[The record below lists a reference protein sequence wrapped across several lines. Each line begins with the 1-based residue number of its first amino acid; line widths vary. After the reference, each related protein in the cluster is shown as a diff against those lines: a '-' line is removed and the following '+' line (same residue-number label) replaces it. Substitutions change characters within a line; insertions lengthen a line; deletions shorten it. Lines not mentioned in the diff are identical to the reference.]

1 MAIKV
6 VIGTKSGKC
15 LQQEVDGS
23 VFLNKKINDT
33 ISGNL
38 VGIPNSE
45 FKITG
50 GSDKSGFPMRSDLP
64 IPGRKK
70 ILSKRSVGF
79 RDMPK
84 DGIKRKTV
92 HGSIIAEDI
101 AQVNLKCV
109 KGDAEVEKLIPK
121 KEVEAKPEEVKKEA

>member
-1 MAIKV
+1 MEIKV
-6 VIGTKSGKC
+6 VIGTKSGKS
-15 LQQEVDGS
+15 LQKGVDNTA
-23 VFLNKKINDT
+23 FLGKKIKDNV
-33 ISGNL
+33 SGNL
-38 VGIPNSE
+38 VGIPGTE

-50 GSDKSGFPMRSDLP
+50 GSDKSGFPMRPDLP

-70 ILSKRSVGF
+70 ILSKRSIGF

-101 AQVNLKCV
+101 AQVNLQCV

-121 KEVEAKPEEVKKEA
+121 KEVEAKPEEAKK